1 MANNE
6 TTKTKIVDFVPEF
19 GIDGDFKKIVE
30 YGFLEYNSLIM
41 PVINLLYMDEG
52 SNSLIPTMGLRDTI
66 VQFPFS
72 DPTEA
77 DSLIAKMNQEFNKW
91 CTVSTTALIDEGASN
106 WSSGEI
112 VIKIDITGIPAPIK
126 VSVDKDSSKAR
137 TFKIVPPN
145 SFR

>member
-1 MANNE
+1 
-6 TTKTKIVDFVPEF
+6 
-19 GIDGDFKKIVE
+19 
-30 YGFLEYNSLIM
+30 M